1 MLGKVT
7 KFSLLAISLTMPSL
21 VSANNFN
28 YNSFSVRLGASP
40 GTMGAEFTTFF
51 TENTHFIVRS
61 DSRFEGDW
69 DIAGGIGFNGPVGQF
84 ADVYGQIM
92 AHSVKGTSNDKY
104 DKEFLTEFNMGT
116 RIWLLPNVEA
126 NGHVGMLNGA
136 DDTKFIY
143 SAGARFHSTEA
154 LSLGASVADNGLYG
168 TQLQMSVRFEF

>member
-7 KFSLLAISLTMPSL
+7 RISLLAMTFAVPNLA
-21 VSANNFN
+21 SANNFN

-40 GTMGAEFTTFF
+40 GTIGAEFSTFF
-51 TENTHFIVRS
+51 TENTHFIVRG

-69 DIAGGIGFNGPVGQF
+69 DFAGGIGFNGPLGQF
-84 ADVYGQIM
+84 ADVYGQLM
-92 AHSVKGTSNDKY
+92 AHSVKGTDNDNY
-104 DKEFLTEFNMGT
+104 DNEFLTEFNMGT

-126 NGHVGMLNGA
+126 GGHIGMLNGA

-154 LSLGASVADNGLYG
+154 LSLGAAIADNGLYG
-168 TQLQMSVRFEF
+168 SQLQMSVRFEF